1 VGLNTGSAEQRLPS
15 TGVRQTPVIEG
26 GGRIPSLTK
35 PAPGGGSSRPISTE
49 EEPPIPLHPRVNG
62 AVPPLRLL
70 GNIFASNHMPQ
81 TLKPQSNPAGKKG
94 SQKTPL
100 SSKAA
105 DTGENSPPQALRLQ
119 QVQCSKEIAEAFHTR
134 KAGSQTVRPAAP
146 VTRPIAER
154 AALSARSSQDSNK
167 EVAKKNRPQT
177 ARENGLGLRVA
188 VPPRDEVHR
197 LAEAAL
203 SQPVPKPALSY
214 IANNPLAKPAWAEW
228 QPPLPV
234 RTLRTPSSRAGD
246 EAKPYPFH
254 EKQSPSPPTVL
265 CHPDSPSSSVFS
277 LDLARDH
284 SEEPI
289 DSCQQRATGV
299 RELPFKQRQ
308 LPPAAIDSEERVAHL
323 NEAYPAHMS
332 VSQGS
337 SHHSRASYI
346 QSSSPTRFGR
356 LSSANVSEE
365 SAHGDRADSCQ
376 VHSAD
381 FAPQDELRPTPFS
394 FKSAPVS
401 IPSSPTFAA
410 TRVCTPLVQSPPN
423 LPRHLMQ
430 QSTPCSPNLSRGF
443 MIGQFDGHVPS
454 TSAQDGQAER
464 DGPLSTRVSNGA
476 APCPGIPRPGL
487 AQQLHESLNNPNA
500 LPGYSVG
507 PVIGE
512 GGFCKVMK
520 PSFLLETPFLPFY
533 GSWVEGGFPPAKSQR
548 NERFISRFVNRAF
561 RF

>member
-15 TGVRQTPVIEG
+15 AGVRQTPIREG

-35 PAPGGGSSRPISTE
+35 LAAGGGSGRPVSTE
-49 EEPPIPLHPRVNG
+49 GEPPIPLHPRVNG

-81 TLKPQSNPAGKKG
+81 TLKPQSNPPKPAGKKG
-94 SQKTPL
+94 SQKTPP

-105 DTGENSPPQALRLQ
+105 DAGENSPPQALRLQ
-119 QVQCSKEIAEAFHTR
+119 HVQCSKEIAEAFHTR

-146 VTRPIAER
+146 IIRPVAER
-154 AALSARSSQDSNK
+154 AALSARSSQDR
-167 EVAKKNRPQT
+167 EVAERNMPQT
-177 ARENGLGLRVA
+177 ARENGMGLRVA

-203 SQPVPKPALSY
+203 SQPVAKPALSY

-234 RTLRTPSSRAGD
+234 RTLRTPSSTAGD
-246 EAKPYPFH
+246 ETKPYPFH

-265 CHPDSPSSSVFS
+265 CHPSSPLSSVCS
-277 LDLARDH
+277 LDLAGDH
-284 SEEPI
+284 SEDAEPI

-308 LPPAAIDSEERVAHL
+308 LPPAAVDSEERVAHL

-332 VSQGS
+332 VSGGS

-365 SAHGDRADSCQ
+365 SAHGERADSYQ
-376 VHSAD
+376 VHSTD
-381 FAPQDELRPTPFS
+381 FATQDELRPTPFS

-423 LPRHLMQ
+423 LPRHLIQ

-454 TSAQDGQAER
+454 TSAPAPAQEER

-476 APCPGIPRPGL
+476 ASCPGIPRPGL

-512 GGFCKVMK
+512 GGFCKVMN
-520 PSFLLETPFLPFY
+520 PSFSLNTLSCL
-533 GSWVEGGFPPAKSQR
+533 
-548 NERFISRFVNRAF
+548 
-561 RF
+561 